1 MRIEWD
7 ENKNKVNI
15 QKHGVDFHDAAYVFT
30 DPFQLNIPDDDHS
43 DHEERWIV
51 LGKNLN
57 DTLLLVVHTERSHNI
72 IRIISARKAT
82 KNEQKRYTQRLTK

>member
-15 QKHGVDFHDAAYVFT
+15 QKHGVDFRDAAYVFS
-30 DPFQLNIPDDDHS
+30 DPFQLNIADEDHS

-57 DTLLLVVHTERSHNI
+57 DTLLLVVHTDRSHNV

-82 KNEQKRYTQRLTK
+82 KNEQKRYIQRLTK